1 MAVVEATSSTAVS
14 YTSNVN
20 ENGDFL
26 VMGLPPGTYSITIT
40 PALPLLPVT
49 KTDIVVTAG
58 LTTDIGSFIIL

>member
-20 ENGDFL
+20 EKGDFL
-26 VMGLPPGTYSITIT
+26 IMGLPPGMYTITIT

-49 KTDIVVTAG
+49 KTNVVVTAG
-58 LTTDIGSFIIL
+58 LTTEIGAFIIL